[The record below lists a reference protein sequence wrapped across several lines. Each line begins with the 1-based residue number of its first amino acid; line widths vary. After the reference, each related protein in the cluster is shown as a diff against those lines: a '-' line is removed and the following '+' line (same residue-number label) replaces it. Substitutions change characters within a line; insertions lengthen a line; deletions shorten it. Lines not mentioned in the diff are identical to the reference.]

1 MKKLTRLANIPET
14 GSTNL
19 GKYTFPKIGAFEIKV
34 EEHFKNDELKK
45 FQSTIPG
52 KQNKICGIPPIGI
65 RAITP
70 KIKE

>member
-1 MKKLTRLANIPET
+1 MKKLTRLASIPET

-52 KQNKICGIPPIGI
+52 K
-65 RAITP
+65 
-70 KIKE
+70 